1 MSLIYIYSFA
11 IHSSFNL
18 CTDLVS
24 NQPTDRAV
32 QNVER
37 GIHDKIVIQ
46 FNNQSVQPF
55 ARESDSLSKDL
66 VKSVLNGQ
74 PIKRQSK
81 RDTESILQ
89 SYQHDFG
96 HNHDRP
102 IVASQKGK
110 TKSTSTLPNKL
121 ILLRDHPMK
130 PSPSKSYE
138 SISFESV
145 AFVLTKF
152 ILDTKEEYIMSNNK
166 SIHRWDQV
174 LQTLSV
180 LSKDFNNMVN
190 DVYRLRTLDFSPL
203 KLPRLDYINQ
213 EKIDEKRVDMAT
225 ALMIEADLIPG
236 VAVRYLSGE
245 YTAEHRNVD
254 SILSYVHG
262 HVDEADEK
270 NMERFLRE
278 GVPSSFDWVE
288 PRENKMAR
296 LDMGNQPSIERNE
309 ELVRKTINKE
319 DRYSHVLPMAR
330 WIPRFSPYCRHNY
343 QGLITKNGK
352 GRVVWDETTIPRDAP
367 HLTVINRIAPR
378 DDIIQVSYGD
388 VPKRFMMSIL
398 NIRASF
404 PDEEI
409 FIPAAD
415 ITACFRT
422 NKTHPD
428 LTGALGFILQDHYHL
443 STSMVFGHVESASVW
458 EPTRRILEK
467 MTLVEFNGPK
477 DLEQIHKYYLDMLN
491 WDDFETSNPPPGTLQ
506 RSAKCSKITGV
517 VDSQGRFVQ
526 PKPGIFVDDALPVS
540 TRRYIRRLLAALIE
554 AIFNI
559 LGHPD
564 TAVRRNPL
572 SMEKWIDHRV
582 SWQSTLLGFRWNT
595 RKLTIGIPEDY
606 LATVRSLIVQKGWA
620 YRKVFTVPDISKLIG
635 KIGHIAQAVPWVY
648 HLISHLYA
656 SVSYALT
663 KNRELLA
670 SNSKE
675 FNDLL
680 KVVKGEASYQI
691 LGQGQDD
698 NQQINLNVVNY
709 AKSRVAKMPHLLD
722 NQYPIVKSMRNELNF
737 LIQLLE
743 DRNIN
748 WHSPIA
754 HNVER
759 DPTFNSHADA
769 CLEEM
774 GGFSIKLAFMWHVS
788 FPEDICKRTI
798 KYVKSGSHQIGINV
812 LEFAAI
818 IINYAAALTAI
829 ATMCPGDDP
838 YPILLNHADNTSAV
852 KWVRLCTNSII
863 GRRLAILFCF
873 LIMDEPLGINAKWL
887 AGDENEIADA
897 ISRFKSKMSTNTSSL
912 NYTNLFQSLKQRY
925 PALRNCRTFQPSQ
938 SLLSILWRT
947 ILTESL
953 PTLEEVRLLK
963 RNSLGKLVI

>member
-1 MSLIYIYSFA
+1 ML
-11 IHSSFNL
+11 
-18 CTDLVS
+18 T
-24 NQPTDRAV
+24 QPTDQAV
-32 QNVER
+32 QNVENV
-37 GIHDKIVIQ
+37 IHSKIVIE
-46 FNNQSVQPF
+46 FKSQSVQPA
-55 ARESDSLSKDL
+55 ARESNRPSKDL
-66 VKSVLNGQ
+66 VESIMNGE
-74 PIKRQSK
+74 PTKRQSK
-81 RDTESILQ
+81 KDTKSILQ
-89 SYQHDFG
+89 CYQDEFG
-96 HNHDRP
+96 PNYDRP
-102 IVASQKGK
+102 IVASEKGK
-110 TKSTSTLPNKL
+110 TQSTSILPNKL

-138 SISFESV
+138 SISFESA
-145 AFVLTKF
+145 AFVLTKY
-152 ILDTKEEYIMSNNK
+152 ILNSKKEYITSNNK

-174 LQTLSV
+174 LETLSV

-190 DVYRLRTLDFSPL
+190 DVDRLRTMDFSPL
-203 KLPRLDYINQ
+203 KLPRLDYNNQ
-213 EKIDEKRVDMAT
+213 EKIDENRVDMAT

-245 YTAEHRNVD
+245 YTAEHRD
-254 SILSYVHG
+254 IESILSYVHG
-262 HVDEADEK
+262 HVDPEDEK
-270 NMERFLRE
+270 NMERFLTE

-319 DRYSHVLPMAR
+319 DRYSHVLPMAK
-330 WIPRFSPYCRHNY
+330 WIPRFSPQCRHNY
-343 QGLITKNGK
+343 QGLVTKNGK
-352 GRVVWDETTIPRDAP
+352 GRVVWDETTIPKDAP

-378 DDIIQVSYGD
+378 DDIIKVSYGE

-398 NIRASF
+398 NMRASF

-415 ITACFRT
+415 ITACFRS

-428 LTGALGFILQDHYHL
+428 LTGALGFILQEYYHL
-443 STSMVFGHVESASVW
+443 ATSMVFGHIESASVW
-458 EPTRRILEK
+458 EPFRRIIEE

-477 DLEQIHKYYLDMLN
+477 DLETIHKYYLDMLN
-491 WDDFETSNPPPGTLQ
+491 WEDFETSNPPPGTLQ

-540 TRRYIRRLLAALIE
+540 IRKYIRRLLAALIE

-559 LGHPD
+559 LGQPD
-564 TAVRRNPL
+564 IAVRRNPL
-572 SMEKWIDHRV
+572 SMEKWIGHRV
-582 SWQSTLLGFRWNT
+582 SWQSILIGFRWNT
-595 RKLTIGIPEDY
+595 RALTIGIPEEY
-606 LATVRSLIVQKGWA
+606 LNTVRSLITQKGWA

-691 LGQGQDD
+691 LGQDD
-698 NQQINLNVVNY
+698 DQQINLNVVTF
-709 AKSRVAKMPHLLD
+709 AKSRVAKLPHLLD
-722 NQYPIVKSMRNELNF
+722 NRYPIVKSMRNELDF

-743 DRNIN
+743 DKNIN

-759 DPTFNSHADA
+759 DPTFNSHADS

-774 GGFSIKLAFMWHVS
+774 GGFSIKLSFMWHVV
-788 FPEDICKRTI
+788 FPEAICKRTI

-829 ATMCPGDDP
+829 ATSFPGDDP
-838 YPILLNHADNTSAV
+838 YPILLNHADNKSAV
-852 KWVRLCTNSII
+852 KWVRLCTESII

-897 ISRFKSKMSTNTSSL
+897 ISRIKSKMSTNTSSL
-912 NYTNLFQSLKQRY
+912 NYTDLFQSLKQQY
-925 PALRNCRTFQPSQ
+925 PVLQNCRTFQPSQ

-963 RNSLGKLVI
+963 LSGLGKLVI